1 MESIEKIKHLVN
13 LAAVDGEV
21 TEAEKQFIINICQ
34 ANHMLVPEILPLF
47 SSSHTVVDLTD
58 LTDDQKFD
66 YVLLLMQLMK
76 IDAKLYREEILYCA
90 KIIAKLGY
98 REQVIF
104 ELLEK
109 VSPEMTEAQITNLR
123 KITATYLRRD

>member
-1 MESIEKIKHLVN
+1 MKSIEKIKHLVN

-21 TEAEKQFIINICQ
+21 TEAEKQFIINIGQ
-34 ANHMLVPEILPLF
+34 ANHMMVSEILPLF
-47 SSSHTVVDLTD
+47 SSSYPMIVFDD

-66 YVLLLMQLMK
+66 YILLLMQLMK
-76 IDAKLYREEILYCA
+76 IDTKLYREEILYCA

-109 VSPEMTEAQITNLR
+109 VSPEMTELQINDLR
-123 KITATYLRRD
+123 KITATYLRRS